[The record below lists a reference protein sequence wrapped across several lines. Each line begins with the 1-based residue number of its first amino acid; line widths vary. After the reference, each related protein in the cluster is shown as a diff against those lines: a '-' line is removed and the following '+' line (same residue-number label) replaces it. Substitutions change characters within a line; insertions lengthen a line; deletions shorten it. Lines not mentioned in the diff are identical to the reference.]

1 MSAGLLILRL
11 VLGGLFAVHGS
22 QKLFGWFGGYSLSG
36 TGTFLEG
43 LGVRPGRLFAAA
55 DGLAEFGGGVLLMLG
70 LFGPVAAAAIIAGML
85 VAILTVH
92 VGNGLLATT
101 NGVELPLLYI
111 ASALCLALTGPGAYS
126 IDAAL
131 GLSASWTPLVIAIV
145 LLSGVLGGL
154 ASLGLRRSAPV
165 VAHA

>member
-11 VLGGLFAVHGS
+11 VCGGLFAVHGS
-22 QKLFGWFGGYSLSG
+22 QKLFGWFGEYGLSG

-43 LGVRPGRLFAAA
+43 LGFRPGRLFAAA
-55 DGLAEFGGGVLLMLG
+55 DGLAEFGGGVLLVLG
-70 LFGPVAAAAIIAGML
+70 LFGPIAAAAIIAGMV

-92 VGNGLLATT
+92 MGNGLLAIT

-111 ASALCLALTGPGAYS
+111 ASALCLALTGPGPYS

-131 GLSASWTPLVIAIV
+131 GLSATWTPFVTALV
-145 LLSGVLGGL
+145 LLGGVLGGL
-154 ASLGLRRSAPV
+154 AGLGMRRPAPV

>member
-1 MSAGLLILRL
+1 L
-11 VLGGLFAVHGS
+11 VFGGLFAVHGS
-22 QKLFGWFGGYSLSG
+22 QKLFGWFGGYGLSG

-43 LGVRPGRLFAAA
+43 LGFRPGRLFAAA

-92 VGNGLLATT
+92 VRNGLLATT

-126 IDAAL
+126 VDAVL
-131 GLSASWTPLVIAIV
+131 GLSASCKPLVIADV
-145 LLSGVLGGL
+145 LLSGVLGGI

>member
-1 MSAGLLILRL
+1 
-11 VLGGLFAVHGS
+11 
-22 QKLFGWFGGYSLSG
+22 
-36 TGTFLEG
+36 LEG
-43 LGVRPGRLFAAA
+43 LGFRPGRLFAAA

-70 LFGPVAAAAIIAGML
+70 LFGPVAAAAIIAGMV

-101 NGVELPLLYI
+101 NGIELPLLYI
-111 ASALCLALTGPGAYS
+111 ASALCLALTGPGVYS

-131 GLSASWTPLVIAIV
+131 GLSAAWTPLVTAIV
-145 LLSGVLGGL
+145 LVAGVLGGL
-154 ASLGLRRSAPV
+154 ASLGMRLSAPV

>member
-1 MSAGLLILRL
+1 M
-11 VLGGLFAVHGS
+11 V
-22 QKLFGWFGGYSLSG
+22 
-36 TGTFLEG
+36 
-43 LGVRPGRLFAAA
+43 
-55 DGLAEFGGGVLLMLG
+55 
-70 LFGPVAAAAIIAGML
+70 

-145 LLSGVLGGL
+145 LLCTLTAAFGF
-154 ASLGLRRSAPV
+154 AKQPAQKWPCRHYR
-165 VAHA
+165 

>member
-1 MSAGLLILRL
+1 M
-11 VLGGLFAVHGS
+11 
-22 QKLFGWFGGYSLSG
+22 
-36 TGTFLEG
+36 
-43 LGVRPGRLFAAA
+43 
-55 DGLAEFGGGVLLMLG
+55 
-70 LFGPVAAAAIIAGML
+70 
-85 VAILTVH
+85 
-92 VGNGLLATT
+92 GNGLLATT
-101 NGVELPLLYI
+101 NRVELPLLYI

-154 ASLGLRRSAPV
+154 ATLGLRRSAPV